1 MFSSTKSL
9 FFLRHTPFISQFEEG
24 CHKSV
29 SNLFCTLLL
38 LQLLAHICP
47 VYWLFPNN
55 LLSNTNVE
63 NVPGKWWCLIMAFN
77 TEKSWKMFLCLKKS
91 ILCKYQFENL
101 HIINA
106 KNYNWYWKKSIYCI
120 MQSNV
125 KEKRLKSFNCVTGHC
140 VT

>member
-1 MFSSTKSL
+1 MFSSTNSL

-77 TEKSWKMFLCLKKS
+77 TKKSWKMFLCLKKS
-91 ILCKYQFENL
+91 ILCKYQFRKFAHYKRKKIITDMKKINL
-101 HIINA
+101 LHHAI
-106 KNYNWYWKKSIYCI
+106 KC
-120 MQSNV
+120 
-125 KEKRLKSFNCVTGHC
+125 KEKD
-140 VT
+140 